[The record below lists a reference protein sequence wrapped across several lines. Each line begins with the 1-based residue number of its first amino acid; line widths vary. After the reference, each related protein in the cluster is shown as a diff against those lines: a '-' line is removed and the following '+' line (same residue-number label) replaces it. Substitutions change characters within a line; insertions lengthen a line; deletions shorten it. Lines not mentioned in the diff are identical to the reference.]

1 MTRARRIVFGLP
13 GLALAGACWLALPG
27 SAQAQLPPPAAPIE
41 TPPEMTADDAATV
54 LDADEA
60 EPDQATIDDLVAQQ
74 IRQNEQLTT
83 NSQKVLNWS
92 GYVDFGF
99 FVPQGDGSG
108 YVQDYGHARYPNLSN
123 YNWVFLGDILAPAVN
138 SRGEVADLGAAP
150 GVDRFDSINSRGSP
164 GFIVNEVNL
173 RLSARPA
180 PNAIITSSINFT
192 PRTGS
197 NFSLGDVFD
206 VDLAQL
212 EWLPTASQRTSIF
225 VGKMESVL
233 GIEYRDRKSDH
244 RFGVTPSLIAR
255 YTTGTALG
263 VKVRS
268 KFGADDWLV
277 IAAAVTNGSNTTE
290 QFQFYDEVDSN
301 AGKTGSARL
310 AVRLPLPFSL
320 ELGFSGS
327 YGPQDRTTSNAHPMW
342 FFGPDLMADIGPVA
356 LKAQWLRGRSAG
368 DPTQDVYELYLHGGG
383 YLEADV
389 MATGSFGLLGRIEY
403 RDAFVALDPDR
414 AYLTKSWR
422 ATGGVRWVAT
432 RWATLK
438 AEYLYNGE
446 YGGLPQVRNNVATS
460 SLVLSY

>member
-1 MTRARRIVFGLP
+1 VRLR
-13 GLALAGACWLALPG
+13 LALVLAVALP
-27 SAQAQLPPPAAPIE
+27 SLARAQLPPRTAPAPGGAAAPTE
-41 TPPEMTADDAATV
+41 TPPEMTADEAATV
-54 LDADEA
+54 LDEEEPAPADQQTVDA
-60 EPDQATIDDLVAQQ
+60 LVAQQ
-74 IRQNEQLTT
+74 VKQNEQLAT
-83 NSQKVLNWS
+83 NAQKLLSWG

-108 YVQDYGHARYPNLSN
+108 YVQDYGHARYPGLSS
-123 YNWVFLGDILAPAVN
+123 YSWVFLGDILAPAVN
-138 SRGEVADLGAAP
+138 SRGEVADLGTAP
-150 GVDRFDSINSRGSP
+150 GVDRFDSVNSRGAP

-173 RLSARPA
+173 RLAARPA
-180 PNAIITSSINFT
+180 PNAIITTSVNFT

-212 EWLPTASQRTSIF
+212 EWLPTESQRTSIF

-268 KFGADDWLV
+268 KFGDDDWLV

-290 QFQFYDEVDSN
+290 QFHFYDEVDSN

-310 AVRLPLPFSL
+310 SIRLPLPFSL

-327 YGPQDRTTSNAHPMW
+327 YGPQDRTTTNTHPMW
-342 FFGPDLMADIGPVA
+342 FFGPDLLADIGPLA
-356 LKAQWLRGRSAG
+356 LKGQWLRGRAAG
-368 DPTQDVYELYLHGGG
+368 DPTQDVYQLDLHGGG

-403 RDAFVALDPDR
+403 RDAFVALDPSR
-414 AYLTKSWR
+414 AYVTKSWR
-422 ATGGVRWVAT
+422 ATGGVRWVVT
-432 RWATLK
+432 RWAALK

-446 YGGLPQVRNNVATS
+446 YGAIPHVRNNVATS